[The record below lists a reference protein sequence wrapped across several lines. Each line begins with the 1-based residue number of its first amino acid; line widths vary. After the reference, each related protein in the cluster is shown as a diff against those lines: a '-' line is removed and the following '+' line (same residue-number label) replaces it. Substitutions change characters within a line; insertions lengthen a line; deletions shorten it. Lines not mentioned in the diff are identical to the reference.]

1 MLILASN
8 KRSIL
13 NLSCITTENVSKLV
27 FEICTATKKVPKNV
41 FPRYNSYVNFD
52 PKHSIVLNVQC
63 QTIGRKAFT
72 SE

>member
-27 FEICTATKKVPKNV
+27 FEMCTATKKVPKNV
-41 FPRYNSYVNFD
+41 FP
-52 PKHSIVLNVQC
+52 SILKRGILNLSHH
-63 QTIGRKAFT
+63 IILYLPPL
-72 SE
+72 